1 MIQAGHTFSPF
12 ELSQLRRWSSNGD
25 KGERDEKHGSD
36 ERYHVHS
43 DSRVVEMCRVWLRC
57 VKSVKEYDAGE
68 KKTGKRPPFYTL
80 TSTLIKAELEGHAQ
94 EDRREQ
100 PISGLRSGDTM
111 DTTAQRASLG
121 SM

>member
-1 MIQAGHTFSPF
+1 MVLMNAIMFTVTR
-12 ELSQLRRWSSNGD
+12 E
-25 KGERDEKHGSD
+25 
-36 ERYHVHS
+36 
-43 DSRVVEMCRVWLRC
+43 WLRC

-68 KKTGKRPPFYTL
+68 KKTDKRSPFYTL

-100 PISGLRSGDTM
+100 PIQVSGLRSGDTM